1 MGGKVQD
8 KGIWRMRTCLQ
19 LLSICW
25 LHVCKKKHHDTRNY
39 TEFLNIYVHLHS
51 FLTNFSPYCFTDTQT
66 DPSISVSPL
75 FPNLIT
81 LFSLSSFVSTSHRSL
96 ALSLSGWGEEAI
108 MISMETAQQ
117 QAWSWQPIRVCFGTV
132 SHPMRRA
139 EEEGVQGGVV
149 GCQGE
154 YSGRCEHFLV
164 GLRTS
169 ASQSWGEAIF
179 QLYKEVISLVNSVW
193 IENKFT
199 FQQLCRTSGK
209 RLHHLPANKMDCAH

>member
-1 MGGKVQD
+1 MPAAAVK
-8 KGIWRMRTCLQ
+8 MLTACLQ
-19 LLSICW
+19 KETSW
-25 LHVCKKKHHDTRNY
+25 YKKLYRIPQHMC
-39 TEFLNIYVHLHS
+39 
-51 FLTNFSPYCFTDTQT
+51 P
-66 DPSISVSPL
+66 PPL
-75 FPNLIT
+75 IFNKF
-81 LFSLSSFVSTSHRSL
+81 FSLLLHWHTDRPFHLCLTLIPKSNYSLFIVIICLYFPSFPRSL
-96 ALSLSGWGEEAI
+96 SVWMRRGEEAI
-108 MISMETAQQ
+108 VISMETAQQ
-117 QAWSWQPIRVCFGTV
+117 QTWSWQPIRVCFGTV

-139 EEEGVQGGVV
+139 EEAGVQGGVV

-179 QLYKEVISLVNSVW
+179 QLFIEVISLVNSVW

-209 RLHHLPANKMDCAH
+209 QLHHLPANKMDCAH